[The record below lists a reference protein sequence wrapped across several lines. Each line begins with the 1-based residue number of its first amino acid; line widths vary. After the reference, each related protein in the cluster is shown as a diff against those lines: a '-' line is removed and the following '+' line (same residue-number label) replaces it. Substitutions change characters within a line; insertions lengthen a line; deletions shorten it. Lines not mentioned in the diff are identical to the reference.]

1 MMMKVI
7 DIWLSDRSAAIQYR
21 KGPNDH
27 MWQYGFFSNYKFS
40 PVGRI
45 QTVELVEQLQRVRK
59 AGFKPEM
66 KVIKW
71 ERHGFPKIR
80 RLED

>member
-1 MMMKVI
+1 MKI
-7 DIWLSDRSAAIQYR
+7 INFWLSDRSAAIQYQ
-21 KGPNDH
+21 KGPHDK
-27 MWQYGFFSNYKFS
+27 MWKYGFYNGHSFSQ
-40 PVGRI
+40 VGRI

-71 ERHGFPKIR
+71 ERHGFPKLR